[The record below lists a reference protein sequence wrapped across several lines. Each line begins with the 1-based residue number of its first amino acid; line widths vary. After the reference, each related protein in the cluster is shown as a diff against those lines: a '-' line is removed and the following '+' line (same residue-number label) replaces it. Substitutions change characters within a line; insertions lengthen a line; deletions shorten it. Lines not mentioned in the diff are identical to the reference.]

1 MMKKKM
7 ANHHISQIL
16 EVDRLIHEPARIAI
30 LSLLYV
36 VESADF
42 LFIMNQTG
50 LSQGNL
56 SSHLNKLEES
66 SVIEVIKS
74 FSGKRPRTTIK
85 LTKEGRLRFEKYV
98 DSVKGFLGQL

>member
-1 MMKKKM
+1 MEK
-7 ANHHISQIL
+7 NIPEHNISQIL
-16 EVDRLIHEPARIAI
+16 EVERLFHEPARIAI

-50 LSQGNL
+50 LTQGNL

-74 FSGKRPRTTIK
+74 FAGKRPRTTIK
-85 LTKEGRLRFEKYV
+85 LTAEGRLRFKNYV
-98 DSVKGFLGQL
+98 DSVKDFFGSL

>member
-1 MMKKKM
+1 MKSKKTK
-7 ANHHISQIL
+7 HDISQIL

-30 LSLLYV
+30 LSLLFV

-50 LSQGNL
+50 LTQGNL

-66 SVIEVIKS
+66 SIIEVIKS
-74 FSGKRPRTTIK
+74 FVGKRPRTTIK
-85 LTKEGRLRFEKYV
+85 LTKEGRSRFEKYV
-98 DSVKGFLGQL
+98 ESVKGFLGQL